1 MTDSIIQLFGLELVI
16 LAAYKQIALAA
27 FLGFIVGFERAL
39 RGKSVSMRTFSSI
52 CAGSCLFTVLSVEA
66 IGGVNAATHDV
77 TRIAAQIVTGI
88 GFIGGG
94 VIFKASDRIE
104 GITTGSLVWLAS
116 AVGMACGFNQIGFV
130 LVTFLVILVVH
141 IASSLVYSIFHLEE
155 RRGRNGHGHTRMR
168 RGW

>member
-1 MTDSIIQLFGLELVI
+1 MKDSILHLFGLEFVV

-27 FLGFIVGFERAL
+27 LIGFIVGFERAL
-39 RGKSVSMRTFSSI
+39 RGKSVSMRTFASI

-66 IGGVNAATHDV
+66 IGGISAAPHDV

-116 AVGMACGFNQIGFV
+116 AIGMACGFNQIGLV
-130 LVTFLVILVVH
+130 LMSCLIILIVH
-141 IASSLVYSIFHLEE
+141 VGSSLVYAIFHLEE
-155 RRGRNGHGHTRMR
+155 RRERNGTHHRVR

>member
-1 MTDSIIQLFGLELVI
+1 MKDSIIQIFGIELVV

-27 FLGFIVGFERAL
+27 LIGFVVGFERAL
-39 RGKSVSMRTFSSI
+39 RGKSVSMRTFASI

-66 IGGVNAATHDV
+66 IGGIKAEPHDV

-116 AVGMACGFNQIGFV
+116 AIGMACGFNQIGLV
-130 LVTFLVILVVH
+130 LVSCLIVLFVH
-141 IASSLVYSIFHLEE
+141 ACSSLVFSMFHLEE
-155 RRGRNGHGHTRMR
+155 RRGRKSSATPRFR